1 MEKKTRL
8 QTVLE
13 MIQEG
18 NSDEEIAEKLDLT
31 FKRVKNIR
39 KNLIKEG
46 LLERPKTKKER
57 VLEEYKKGK
66 NYKEISEEFNITFA
80 NAREYRNIFIREG
93 LLERPESELKKR
105 HKNVVKK
112 AVNEQIKEDI
122 DVEKLNGS
130 TEDFDGSI
138 TQEEKYK
145 QKIALFKKK
154 FYKVGSLPMR
164 DLMQL
169 AEIMELLEP
178 DINRLKMFWN
188 MCIKSGQTDLL
199 MKYISKKDSDERLDE
214 KQRKKVKQLQIKLKE
229 CIKIKEVRK
238 LLRENKSVKE
248 ILSLTNLTEVEVIR
262 IKNEMEDSINIG
274 R

>member
-66 NYKEISEEFNITFA
+66 NYK
-80 NAREYRNIFIREG
+80 
-93 LLERPESELKKR
+93 
-105 HKNVVKK
+105 
-112 AVNEQIKEDI
+112 
-122 DVEKLNGS
+122 
-130 TEDFDGSI
+130 
-138 TQEEKYK
+138 
-145 QKIALFKKK
+145 
-154 FYKVGSLPMR
+154 VGSLPMR

-188 MCIKSGQTDLL
+188 
-199 MKYISKKDSDERLDE
+199 
-214 KQRKKVKQLQIKLKE
+214 
-229 CIKIKEVRK
+229 
-238 LLRENKSVKE
+238 
-248 ILSLTNLTEVEVIR
+248 
-262 IKNEMEDSINIG
+262 
-274 R
+274 

>member
-31 FKRVKNIR
+31 FKMVKNIR

-93 LLERPESELKKR
+93 LLERPESE
-105 HKNVVKK
+105 
-112 AVNEQIKEDI
+112 
-122 DVEKLNGS
+122 
-130 TEDFDGSI
+130 
-138 TQEEKYK
+138 
-145 QKIALFKKK
+145 
-154 FYKVGSLPMR
+154 
-164 DLMQL
+164 
-169 AEIMELLEP
+169 
-178 DINRLKMFWN
+178 
-188 MCIKSGQTDLL
+188 
-199 MKYISKKDSDERLDE
+199 
-214 KQRKKVKQLQIKLKE
+214 
-229 CIKIKEVRK
+229 
-238 LLRENKSVKE
+238 
-248 ILSLTNLTEVEVIR
+248 
-262 IKNEMEDSINIG
+262 IG
-274 R
+274 RAHV